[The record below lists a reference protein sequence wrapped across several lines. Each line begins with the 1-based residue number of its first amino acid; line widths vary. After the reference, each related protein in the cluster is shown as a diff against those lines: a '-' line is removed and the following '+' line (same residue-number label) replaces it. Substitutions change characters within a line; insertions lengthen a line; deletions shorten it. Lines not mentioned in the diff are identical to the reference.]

1 MFGCYTRNKVDNE
14 MPNLTL
20 ENIANACEGT
30 YVGDP
35 SKKQKIITG
44 AVTDRTFNP
53 TDKFPKAFVERKD
66 MEYSYQDG
74 GLYYFM
80 DQETYDMV
88 PINEDKL
95 GDAFKFVK

>member
-35 SKKQKIITG
+35 SKKHKIITG
-44 AVTDRTFNP
+44 DVTYSSKVEELYSNQRTP
-53 TDKFPKAFVERKD
+53 RVRTP
-66 MEYSYQDG
+66 
-74 GLYYFM
+74 
-80 DQETYDMV
+80 YDSV
-88 PINEDKL
+88 CI
-95 GDAFKFVK
+95 

>member
-35 SKKQKIITG
+35 CMNWKIRQDHIFSWNLPQKQ
-44 AVTDRTFNP
+44 
-53 TDKFPKAFVERKD
+53 
-66 MEYSYQDG
+66 
-74 GLYYFM
+74 
-80 DQETYDMV
+80 
-88 PINEDKL
+88 
-95 GDAFKFVK
+95 

>member
-44 AVTDRTFNP
+44 AVMIFCFFDGSP
-53 TDKFPKAFVERKD
+53 T
-66 MEYSYQDG
+66 
-74 GLYYFM
+74 
-80 DQETYDMV
+80 
-88 PINEDKL
+88 
-95 GDAFKFVK
+95 